1 MSSLSPNTA
10 SGLDGLPAKLIKLAS
25 SYITKSLTTI
35 FNRSIFTGMFPCEWK
50 TAKVT
55 PIYKSG
61 PKSNLDN
68 YRPISIISVTAKTK
82 EKLAYNG
89 KIYLQMHNTALDLFT
104 LQLLQLI
111 NGVVFLDLTKAFDT
125 VDHSILLRKLYLYGV
140 SGKAH
145 DWFRSYLSNRTQY
158 CQVNGKLSEPR
169 TIITGIPQGSILGP
183 LLFLVYINDLPNC
196 LKNAACDMFADDTQS
211 GTATKDVKTTIEILS
226 DDLANISVWMAANKL
241 SLNKSKTEYIL
252 IG

>member
-1 MSSLSPNTA
+1 MDE
-10 SGLDGLPAKLIKLAS
+10 G
-25 SYITKSLTTI
+25 
-35 FNRSIFTGMFPCEWK
+35 
-50 TAKVT
+50 
-55 PIYKSG
+55 
-61 PKSNLDN
+61 
-68 YRPISIISVTAKTK
+68 
-82 EKLAYNG
+82 
-89 KIYLQMHNTALDLFT
+89 
-104 LQLLQLI
+104 LI

-196 LKNAACDMFADDTQS
+196 LKKADCDMFADDTQL